1 MSDENE
7 EVKTFVGQ
15 VSVMFEYDQDDIV
28 SEHIPLDC
36 FDDDER
42 DRFGGKTFAD
52 LDEDDLKR
60 AFEVAFYDQLERPSE
75 IEFDVEIEEDVR

>member
-1 MSDENE
+1 MQKDE

-15 VSVMFEYDQDDIV
+15 ISVMFEYDQDDIV

-42 DRFGGKTFAD
+42 DRFDGKIFSD

-75 IEFDVEIEEDVR
+75 IEFGVEIEEDVR